1 MSGPAGKD
9 AVQDNAGDKV
19 YVESVLSHHAQ
30 KLLSAF
36 RLHDL
41 AFFAANLQDYELVG
55 WLRKERYVYIYLAV
69 TYSYIIRITL
79 CLNRNVPTLAS
90 CSFDKQGLIL
100 ILFGKQRQHTFIND
114 VPIQLSLSL
123 HFYLFYLLLNSSI
136 EYDAMLTSPNVC
148 KALYGLRG
156 CKNRSAPI
164 CSLSYTHLMLSEHYH
179 VTSWVGF
186 IDWDYRFTNITYS
199 MCAEVDLNVCRVL
212 FAVCTQPALMI
223 LLRRWSSCML
233 TFIGHFPSYH
243 SVPCVMFLQVC

>member
-69 TYSYIIRITL
+69 TYIIRITL
-79 CLNRNVPTLAS
+79 CLDRNAPTLAS
-90 CSFDKQGLIL
+90 CSFDKQRLIL
-100 ILFGKQRQHTFIND
+100 ILFGKQHQHTLRND

-123 HFYLFYLLLNSSI
+123 HFYLFYSLLNSSV
-136 EYDAMLTSPNVC
+136 EHDAMLTSLGVC
-148 KALYGLRG
+148 KASCGLRG
-156 CKNRSAPI
+156 CKNRFAAF
-164 CSLSYTHLMLSEHYH
+164 CSLLIHCLSYTHLVLSEHYH

-186 IDWDYRFTNITYS
+186 ID
-199 MCAEVDLNVCRVL
+199 
-212 FAVCTQPALMI
+212 
-223 LLRRWSSCML
+223 
-233 TFIGHFPSYH
+233 
-243 SVPCVMFLQVC
+243 